1 VAEFRQCPAKCSA
14 QQWDLPNSKIDCIPE
29 WMNCL
34 RKIPGGLD
42 ATECLSIGLDSAA

>member
-1 VAEFRQCPAKCSA
+1 MPIGAEHSA
-14 QQWDLPNSKIDCIPE
+14 RQWDLKSSRIDCIPE

-42 ATECLSIGLDSAA
+42 ATEGLSIGLDSAA